1 MTNLL
6 KIVFTFENP
15 TIQTLILLTNLIYTS
30 ESLTEQKIYIA
41 HPKTKLIYLSNDRL
55 KNINLFKILSIH
67 GLSKEVIDKIKSE
80 EMK

>member
-15 TIQTLILLTNLIYTS
+15 TKHTFKHLTKLIYTS
-30 ESLTEQKIYIA
+30 ESLTEQKIYVA
-41 HPKTKLIYLSNDRL
+41 YPKTKLIYFSNDRL
-55 KNINLFKILSIH
+55 KNLNLFNILSIH
-67 GLSKEVIDKIKSE
+67 GLSKEIIDKIKSE